1 MGEKPLDPLKERVPP
16 PCLVRLNT
24 IDNEVG
30 GVSRIINLHAVSM
43 IENNEKTKTTKIH
56 FGLDVDA
63 ENPSLVLQGRAAS
76 ALWRIYE
83 KQMEGHIHN
92 LLEPGEENQD

>member
-1 MGEKPLDPLKERVPP
+1 MGDKSIPLNEQVPP

-24 IDNEVG
+24 IGNEAA

-43 IENNEKTKTTKIH
+43 IEFDKEADTTKIH

-63 ENPSLVLQGRAAS
+63 ENPSLVLRGRS
-76 ALWRIYE
+76 AQLLWLVYE
-83 KQMEGHIHN
+83 TQMKGHIYD
-92 LLEPGEENQD
+92 LFQEGEEQ